1 MYKAPA
7 HYLDTDAAI
16 GRVMAHARLLMKLSS
31 RFDEFAPGALR
42 HAAHVA
48 NYKSGKLVIHAEN
61 GAVAAKLRQMS
72 RRLCDELSLEGAECN
87 DIEVKVQ
94 PRQPSDRST
103 TPTIKPISV
112 RAADSLRATAD
123 AMPEGK
129 LRRAIDTLLQRSIRA
144 E

>member
-7 HYLDTDAAI
+7 HYLDADAAV

-31 RFDEFAPGALR
+31 RFDELAPGPLR

-72 RRLCDELSLEGAECN
+72 RRLCGELSLEGVECN

-94 PRQPSDRST
+94 PRQSSYRST
-103 TPTIKPISV
+103 TSTIKPISG
-112 RAADSLRATAD
+112 RAADSLRMAAE
-123 AMPEGK
+123 AMPPGR
-129 LRRAIDTLLQRSIRA
+129 LRQALDTLLQRSIRS